1 MSVENLFFTHQVD
14 QFYLYIH
21 EAKAVFLK
29 IFNKRFTSKFK
40 QIFIKRGLVKKR
52 DEKSTYIIQINKN
65 IYLPPIPCVG

>member
-14 QFYLYIH
+14 QFYVYIH

-40 QIFIKRGLVKKR
+40 QIFINRRLVGLILYKKR
-52 DEKSTYIIQINKN
+52 
-65 IYLPPIPCVG
+65 